1 MIRNYFKIAWRNLMR
16 NKTFSFINIFGLTIG
31 LTSFLLIALYIFDEL
46 TFDGFHS
53 QANHIYRVVNQKTS
67 AEGKES
73 KVSGVAFQI
82 SEVSKTTFPEIKKV
96 ARYTGL
102 GRTNV
107 GTQENTNVFYE
118 DYMLASSDFLQVL
131 DFTVLSGNPK
141 TALNAPHSVVLT
153 EESAR
158 KYFNTLQA
166 VGKAIKVD
174 NDSIPYT
181 VTAVL
186 KSIPVNSHI
195 SFNLL
200 FSESSVNNKQFYDF
214 VSSDWSSD
222 SFTTYLLLDPKAD
235 ASRLQ
240 AKLNQLVG
248 TKRARD
254 AKDKYAYA
262 LQPLKDIHFYSAD
275 IEGQSGKGNLT
286 YIYIFAVLA
295 AFVLIIACI
304 NYMNLTTARFAN
316 RAREIGVRKTAGAS
330 RENLIR
336 QFITE
341 AFVVTSIALCLALLF
356 VQTLLPYFNAFTQK
370 ALTLSFGT
378 DYRIWLGV
386 GIIVIV
392 ASLLSGMYPAMIQS
406 GIKPILLLKNKIN
419 VGKGNISVRRLLVV
433 FQFSLSII
441 MIVATTIVYQQMKY
455 VDTKDMGF
463 KKEQLLIVDINSG
476 KVRKGAETI
485 KREFEK
491 LSQVKSVALS
501 SRVPGEWKN
510 LLQVG
515 VKNENIAS
523 VEGKNMYF
531 LGIDDQFLKTYDIQ
545 LLNGRNFTNAGTGD
559 STAVIINETAAKQLG
574 VTTASN
580 QVIEIPSIDYGGSI
594 QKLGKPFYA
603 RVVGIVKDFNFQS
616 LHQAVSP
623 MVMGFHKN
631 PIQNIDYF
639 SSRVTAENVEETI
652 KQMDNILKSID
663 PNHLFE
669 YHFLDKQWELF
680 YQQDQI
686 QQTIFMVVAILT
698 ILIACL
704 GLFGL
709 ATYAAEQRIKEIG
722 IRKVL
727 GASIAGIIVILT
739 RDFVKLVLIA
749 AIIAFPVSWW
759 AMYTWLQNFAY
770 HVEIKWWVFALA
782 GIIALGIALL
792 TISYQ
797 TIRAALMNPVKSLKS
812 E

>member
-1 MIRNYFKIAWRNLMR
+1 MINNYFKIAWRNLLR
-16 NKTFSFINIFGLTIG
+16 NKVFSFINIFGLTIG

-67 AEGKES
+67 ADGKES
-73 KVSGVAFQI
+73 KVSSVAFQI
-82 SEVSKTTFPEIKKV
+82 SEGSKSNFPEIKKV
-96 ARYTGL
+96 ARYTGA
-102 GRTNV
+102 GRSNI

-118 DYMLASSDFLQVL
+118 DLIFASNDFLQVL
-131 DFTVLSGNPK
+131 DFEVLSGDPK
-141 TALNAPHSVVLT
+141 TALNAPFSVVLT
-153 EESAR
+153 EESAQ
-158 KYFNTLQA
+158 KYFNSTN
-166 VGKAIKVD
+166 VIGKFIKVD
-174 NDSIPYT
+174 RDTIPYT
-181 VTAVL
+181 ITAVL
-186 KSIPVNSHI
+186 KNIPVNSHL

-200 FSESSVNNKQFYDF
+200 FSESSINNQRFKDF

-222 SFTTYLLLDPKAD
+222 SFNTYLLLDPKAD
-235 ASRLQ
+235 AGNLQ
-240 AKLNQLVG
+240 AKLNQLVA
-248 TKRARD
+248 TKRD
-254 AKDKYAYA
+254 KTVKDKYTYS

-275 IEGQSGKGNLT
+275 IEGQTSQGNLT
-286 YIYIFAVLA
+286 HIYIFAVLA

-316 RAREIGVRKTAGAS
+316 RAREIGVRKTAGATKK
-330 RENLIR
+330 NLIS

-341 AFVVTSIALCLALLF
+341 ALIVTLIALCLSIFF
-356 VQTLLPYFNAFTQK
+356 VQILLPYFNPFTQK
-370 ALTLSFGT
+370 ELSLGLGT
-378 DYRIWLGV
+378 DFRIWIGV
-386 GIIVIV
+386 GLIVV
-392 ASLLSGMYPAMIQS
+392 LASLMSGMYPALIQS
-406 GIKPILLLKNKIN
+406 GIKPIVLLKSKIN

-455 VDTKDMGF
+455 VETKDMGF

-485 KREFEK
+485 KSEFKK
-491 LSQVKSVALS
+491 LSQVKQVALS

-515 VKNENIAS
+515 VKNENIGS
-523 VEGKNMYF
+523 TEGKNMYF
-531 LGIDDQFLKTYDIQ
+531 LGVDDQFLKTYDIQ
-545 LLNGRNFTNAGTGD
+545 LLNGRNFTNVGAGD
-559 STAVIINETAAKQLG
+559 STAVIINETAARQLG

-580 QVIEIPSIDYGGSI
+580 QVIEIPSVDYSGTI
-594 QKLGKPFYA
+594 EKLDNPFYA

-639 SSRVTAENVEETI
+639 SIRISAENIKETI
-652 KQMDNILKSID
+652 KQMDNVLKSID
-663 PNHLFE
+663 PDHLFE

-722 IRKVL
+722 VRKVL
-727 GASIAGIIVILT
+727 GASIAGIVMILT
-739 RDFVKLVLIA
+739 RDFVNLVLIA
-749 AIIAFPVSWW
+749 AMIAFPVSWW
-759 AMYTWLQNFAY
+759 AMHTWLQNFAY
-770 HVEIKWWVFALA
+770 HIEIKWWVFALA
-782 GIIALGIALL
+782 GIMAIGIALI
-792 TISYQ
+792 TISYH
-797 TIRAALMNPVKSLKS
+797 TIKAALMNPVKSLKS